1 MVRIFDRNMKQAAT
15 NTSIATRFEA
25 LRPRLKMWATRLLGS
40 DEDADDA
47 LQDAFFRLWRHKD
60 NMPATVEAMS
70 MTALRSACIDSLRRR
85 KIRMAEPIEE
95 AERQSSSPAESMADM
110 AEDIKELIESRLDE
124 RSKEILLLPDSL
136 DYDYDEI
143 AQRLGITESHARVIL
158 SRARKTIRNAYRELR

>member
-1 MVRIFDRNMKQAAT
+1 
-15 NTSIATRFEA
+15 
-25 LRPRLKMWATRLLGS
+25 
-40 DEDADDA
+40 
-47 LQDAFFRLWRHKD
+47 
-60 NMPATVEAMS
+60 MPATVEAMS

-124 RSKEILLLPDSL
+124 RSKEILLLHDSL
-136 DYDYDEI
+136 DYDYDYDEI
-143 AQRLGITESHARVIL
+143 AQRMGITESHARVIL